1 MAAHEL
7 IDYFENGNI
16 AHSVNYPSITMPRS
30 SGNRIVV
37 LHKNVPNMISPITA
51 ALSETGNNIENMAN
65 RSRGEYAVTL
75 LDTDESAEPD
85 TIEKMKS
92 IDGVIRVIQITH

>member
-1 MAAHEL
+1 
-7 IDYFENGNI
+7 
-16 AHSVNYPSITMPRS
+16 
-30 SGNRIVV
+30 
-37 LHKNVPNMISPITA
+37 
-51 ALSETGNNIENMAN
+51 MAN